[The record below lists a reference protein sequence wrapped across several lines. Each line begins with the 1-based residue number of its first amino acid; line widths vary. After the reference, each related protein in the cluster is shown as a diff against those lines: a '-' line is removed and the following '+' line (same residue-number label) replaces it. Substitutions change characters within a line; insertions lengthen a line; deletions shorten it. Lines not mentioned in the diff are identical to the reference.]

1 MVTALQGCPTRTW
14 ISSPHRAPQLAVF
27 CGMVAGRL
35 LSQHWDGI
43 IVAKRNDN
51 ATGHRYAR
59 NPHLACQFRLYN
71 SS

>member
-14 ISSPHRAPQLAVF
+14 IPGPHRAPQLAVF

-51 ATGHRYAR
+51 ATGHR
-59 NPHLACQFRLYN
+59 
-71 SS
+71 